1 MRHHAILPVY
11 LLIAVSIS
19 LNLGTADAARSSRL
33 KLAGQTKR
41 SQPVLSTPRYHTKR
55 QINTNPNGSTFIWLL
70 EDEYS
75 GQTFFECVDRLLV
88 EARLNMDIVL
98 QSI

>member
-1 MRHHAILPVY
+1 MRHHANLPAY

-19 LNLGTADAARSSRL
+19 LNIGAADASRL
-33 KLAGQTKR
+33 KWTGQTKGR
-41 SQPVLSTPRYHTKR
+41 QPAPKSPTYTKR

-70 EDEYS
+70 EDEYA

-88 EARLNMDIVL
+88 EA
-98 QSI
+98 